1 MFHDFYDIL
10 GLSTEATSEEI
21 KRAYRKRAREAHPD
35 RHPDNSKIRT
45 EEMSLINEAYS
56 VLSNRQKRAE
66 YDIEWRRFY
75 RARGLIRR
83 AGGDTIKL
91 EREWSEDLTYD
102 RPVVETSPSKIGTAS
117 LPFWKNPRFLIG
129 ILIVLVLVLAV
140 DVWLTYFRGNALGK
154 GVFRDIAHGYEYALG
169 QRFRDRASERHL
181 RLSQEVPQENSDE
194 RLWRLNRALELNPD
208 NLEAGMELSRLF
220 LDVGRFDEALEIS
233 RHGLSVIENTDTENM
248 DDEQISEYIIMKENF
263 MVVTYRAFMGLGQ
276 IQDAHN
282 ILSELETSGADDPQ
296 ILLDHASVELELK
309 LTADARSHIDLLM
322 NKNPDAFIMSESEV
336 IRIRTYL
343 IDSDYSK
350 AEELAKSALE
360 SDPGN
365 ARLNQVLGETYFAQG
380 NYAAAARHLEKG
392 LPASTD
398 PVNIRYMIGLSYF
411 DSGDVQAAIASL
423 TEVVMADPEHYDA
436 HMTLGRA
443 YQSIGDFQNAR
454 DHFYH
459 ALEINPA
466 SREAKTALDGVPT
479 E

>member
-35 RHPDNSKIRT
+35 RHPDDAKIRT

-56 VLSNRQKRAE
+56 ALSSSQKRAE

-75 RARGLIRR
+75 RARGQIRR
-83 AGGDTIKL
+83 SGGDTKRL
-91 EREWSEDLTYD
+91 EREWSEDLAYD
-102 RPVVETSPSKIGTAS
+102 RPVVETPQSKIESAS
-117 LPFWKNPRFLIG
+117 IPFWKNPRFLLV

-140 DVWLTYFRGNALGK
+140 DVWLTYFRGSAVGK

-181 RLSQEVPQENSDE
+181 RLSREVPQENPDE
-194 RLWRLNRALELNPD
+194 RLWRLNRALDLNPD
-208 NLEAGMELSRLF
+208 NLEAGLEMSGLL
-220 LDVGRFDEALEIS
+220 LGAGRSDEAVEIS
-233 RHGLSVIENTDTENM
+233 RHALSVIENTDTANM
-248 DDEQISEYIIMKENF
+248 DTEILSEYKTMKENF
-263 MVVTYRAFMGLGQ
+263 MVVAYRAFMGLGQ
-276 IQDAHN
+276 MEDAHD
-282 ILSELETSGADDPQ
+282 ILSELETSGVDDPQ
-296 ILLDHASVELELK
+296 ILLDHAFVELELK

-322 NKNPDAFIMSESEV
+322 NKNPDALIMSESEV

-343 IDSDYSK
+343 IDGDYSK

-365 ARLNQVLGETYFAQG
+365 AMLSQVLGETYFAQG
-380 NYAAAARHLEKG
+380 NYAAAARYLEKG

-398 PVNIRYMIGLSYF
+398 PVNTRYMIGLSYF
-411 DSGDVQAAIASL
+411 RSGDVQSAIASL
-423 TEVVMADPEHYDA
+423 TEVVMADPEHFDA

-454 DHFYH
+454 DHFYR
-459 ALEINPA
+459 ALEINPE
-466 SREAKTALDGVPT
+466 SQEAKTALDGVPT